1 MFEVGDTIT
10 LQGFTGRI
18 SEVHKNKKIGFTQ
31 EKDSETRYTIVFENI
46 PEHEI
51 KFENGTGRRDSEVSP
66 REKTKS
72 D

>member
-31 EKDSETRYTIVFENI
+31 ENDRETRYTIVFENI

-51 KFENGTGRRDSEVSP
+51 KIEDGTGRRNSEISP

>member
-31 EKDSETRYTIVFENI
+31 ENDRETRYTIVFENI

-51 KFENGTGRRDSEVSP
+51 KIEDGTGRRNSEISP
-66 REKTKS
+66 REKAKS

>member
-10 LQGFTGRI
+10 LHGFTGRI
-18 SEVHKNKKIGFTQ
+18 SEIHKNKKIGFTQ
-31 EKDSETRYTIVFENI
+31 ENDRETKYTIVFENI

-51 KFENGTGRRDSEVSP
+51 KIEDGTGRRNSEISP

>member
-10 LQGFTGRI
+10 LHGFTGRI
-18 SEVHKNKKIGFTQ
+18 SEVHKNKKIGFIQ
-31 EKDSETRYTIVFENI
+31 EQDRENKYDILFENI

-51 KFENGTGRRDSEVSP
+51 KIEDGTDRRNSEVPP

>member
-31 EKDSETRYTIVFENI
+31 ENDRETRYTIVFENV

-51 KFENGTGRRDSEVSP
+51 KIENGTGRRDSEVSP

>member
-10 LQGFTGRI
+10 LHGFTGRI
-18 SEVHKNKKIGFTQ
+18 SEIHKNKKIGFTQ
-31 EKDSETRYTIVFENI
+31 ENDRETKYTIVFENI

-51 KFENGTGRRDSEVSP
+51 KIEDGTDRRNAEVPP

>member
-18 SEVHKNKKIGFTQ
+18 SEVHVNKKIGFAQ
-31 EKDSETRYTIVFENI
+31 EQDRETRYTIIFENI

-51 KFENGTGRRDSEVSP
+51 KIENGTDRRDTEIPP
-66 REKTKS
+66 REEAEST
-72 D
+72 

>member
-31 EKDSETRYTIVFENI
+31 ENDRETRYTIVFENV

-51 KFENGTGRRDSEVSP
+51 KIEDGTDRRNSEVST
-66 REKTKS
+66 REKTKP

>member
-18 SEVHKNKKIGFTQ
+18 SEVHKNKKIGFAQ
-31 EKDSETRYTIVFENI
+31 EHDRETRYTIVFENV

-51 KFENGTGRRDSEVSP
+51 KIEDGTDRRNAEVPP
-66 REKTKS
+66 REKAKS

>member
-31 EKDSETRYTIVFENI
+31 ENDRETKYTIVFENI

-51 KFENGTGRRDSEVSP
+51 KIEDGTDRKSTGLSQ
-66 REKTKS
+66 REEAKPN
-72 D
+72 

>member
-10 LQGFTGRI
+10 LHGFTGRI
-18 SEVHKNKKIGFTQ
+18 SEVHKNKKIGFIQ
-31 EKDSETRYTIVFENI
+31 EQDRENKYDIIFENI

-51 KFENGTGRRDSEVSP
+51 KIEDGTDRRNSEVSP
-66 REKTKS
+66 REKAEP